1 MKNLTIDTD
10 KSYCPYYTANVDRHQ
25 SYYFVAIIKAFD
37 NMVFDRT
44 IDVEESLF
52 EFFVAPAYEQQFL
65 DIMAHFERQGL
76 VANLR
81 KLPNRLENGEEL
93 V

>member
-1 MKNLTIDTD
+1 MNNLTIDNT
-10 KSYCPYYTANVDRHQ
+10 KNYCPYYTANVDRRQ
-25 SYYFVAIIKAFD
+25 SYYFVAIIKAYD

-44 IDVEESLF
+44 IDADQSLF

-65 DIMAHFERQGL
+65 NVMALFERKGL
-76 VANLR
+76 VTNLR
-81 KLPNRLENGEEL
+81 KLPNRLAKPEEM

>member
-1 MKNLTIDTD
+1 MKNLTIDNT
-10 KSYCPYYTANVDRHQ
+10 KNYCPYYVANVDRHQ

-44 IDVEESLF
+44 IDVEHSLF
-52 EFFVAPAYEQQFL
+52 EFFVAPAYEQLFL
-65 DIMAHFERQGL
+65 DVMATFEAQGL
-76 VANLR
+76 VKNLR
-81 KLPNRLENGEEL
+81 KLPNRLENPEEL